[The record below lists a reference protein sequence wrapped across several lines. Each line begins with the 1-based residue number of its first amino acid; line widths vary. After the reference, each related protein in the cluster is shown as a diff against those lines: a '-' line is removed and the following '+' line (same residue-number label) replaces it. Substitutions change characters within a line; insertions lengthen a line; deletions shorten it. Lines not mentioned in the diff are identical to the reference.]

1 MKIEIFITGN
11 KHLHIKGGFVQ
22 SFMNLLNN
30 DSNTKTFINQQPK
43 EAEILLQKGLNTGM
57 EELIPNILTLDEE
70 FALRL
75 NLLDSINCSCLQE
88 KTQLGK
94 LVKEIMID
102 KYQLILTRKH
112 WIETNHLMLYFEAVD
127 YGNVYDFLD
136 KTLSNTK

>member
-11 KHLHIKGGFVQ
+11 KHLHIKGGFEQ
-22 SFMNLLNN
+22 SFINLLNN
-30 DSNTKTFINQQPK
+30 DSRSVALINQHPK
-43 EAEILLQKGLNTGM
+43 EAEILLQKGLNRGI
-57 EELIPNILTLDEE
+57 EEIVPSIITLDEN

-75 NLLDSINCSCLQE
+75 NLLDSIDCSCLQD

-127 YGNVYDFLD
+127 YGNAVDFLD
-136 KTLSNTK
+136 KALGNV

>member
-11 KHLHIKGGFVQ
+11 KHLHIKGGFEQ
-22 SFMNLLNN
+22 SFINLLNN
-30 DSNTKTFINQQPK
+30 DSRSVALINQHPK
-43 EAEILLQKGLNTGM
+43 EAEILLQKGLNRGI
-57 EELIPNILTLDEE
+57 EEIVPSIITLDEN

-75 NLLDSINCSCLQE
+75 NLLDSIDCSCLQD

-127 YGNVYDFLD
+127 YGNVVDFLD
-136 KTLSNTK
+136 KALGNV

>member
-11 KHLHIKGGFVQ
+11 KHLHVKGGFGQ
-22 SFMNLLNN
+22 SFINLLNN
-30 DSNTKTFINQQPK
+30 DSSCVDIINQQPK
-43 EAEILLQKGLNTGM
+43 EAEILLQKGLNRGID
-57 EELIPNILTLDEE
+57 ELIPSILTLDEE